1 MLSVSGVS
9 RSHQGSQLSCLA
21 SNNNISA
28 PSATSLVLDV
38 QVLPVLVKISA
49 TEVDLVEGGGVS
61 LECVVSGGN
70 PRPSVSWLVNQE
82 RYSTLEYVSIVPD
95 IETSQSACRTLSR
108 PRERAT
114 PWSAPSSSRRPGSF
128 TGRI

>member
-70 PRPSVSWLVNQE
+70 PRPSVYIKVFKHVDLKK
-82 RYSTLEYVSIVPD
+82 I
-95 IETSQSACRTLSR
+95 LSKCQVV
-108 PRERAT
+108 
-114 PWSAPSSSRRPGSF
+114 
-128 TGRI
+128 

>member
-28 PSATSLVLDV
+28 PSAISLVLDV

-70 PRPSVSWLVNQE
+70 PRPSVSWLLNHQ
-82 RYSTLEYVSIVPD
+82 RYSTLEYVSQSG
-95 IETSQSACRTLSR
+95 IETPHPACRTLSR
-108 PRERAT
+108 PRGRAT
-114 PWSAPSSSRRPGSF
+114 PW
-128 TGRI
+128 